1 MNSLKRRKGPE
12 DPSLELNSVSH
23 EEGDEA
29 NIGDMAFTNYCVSRY
44 AILAAILRQNPFLFP
59 LLAGYRF
66 RCWRLRYS

>member
-44 AILAAILRQNPFLFP
+44 AI
-59 LLAGYRF
+59 
-66 RCWRLRYS
+66 